1 MIIGVDTGGTF
12 TDLVAVDGREIRV
25 HKLASTPDD
34 PSRAVL
40 EGLRQLLGAGAHGGE
55 ATADGEAARDD
66 EAWAGVDVIHG
77 STVATNALL
86 ERKGARVALVT
97 TAGFEDVIEIGRQTR
112 TEIYDLG
119 VTKPEPL
126 VPRERRFGVSERLDE
141 RGAVLSPLSLD
152 GTEDGSLASVVRA
165 VVEIGAEAVA
175 ICLLHSYANP
185 EHERAL
191 AEAFRAIE
199 GRPALFVTAS
209 HEVLPEFRE
218 YERTSTTAVNAF
230 VGPVMSKYLTALGER
245 LDPERVRIMAS
256 NGGVVSLETASRLAV
271 QTILSGPAGGAVGGF
286 EIGRLAGYDQIITFD
301 MGGTS
306 TDVSLCAGALSRTSE
321 AEIGGLPIRV
331 PIIDIHTV
339 GAGGGSIAS
348 RDPGGSLRVGPRSAG
363 AVPGPIC
370 YGRGGRDVTVT
381 DANLFLGRLSADHFL
396 GGAQA
401 LVPEGVAPAIDRLAE
416 ALGLEPSAAAE
427 GVVRV
432 ANATMERAIRVIS
445 LERGFD
451 PRDFSLVCFGGAGG
465 LHAADLARSLGI
477 PRVIVPP
484 RAGALSA
491 LGMLMAE
498 PSRDFSR
505 TLMIPAADLA
515 ARTLEAEFEALEAR
529 GRSELVADGFPES
542 SLRFDRLADLRYAG
556 QGFELAVAATSVG
569 AGAPDETRGTA
580 ADFGDRLV
588 SAFHEAHERRY
599 GYADPSRPTEIVTIR
614 VRVTASA
621 DKPELRSSELGDSD
635 SAAAVLGPHT
645 FVYDGAAH
653 EGVLVDRDALR
664 PGHEFGGPAI
674 VVEYST
680 TTLVPPDAVC
690 RVDEWGNLLLDIGSP
705 GPTRT
710 EGEG

>member
-1 MIIGVDTGGTF
+1 
-12 TDLVAVDGREIRV
+12 
-25 HKLASTPDD
+25 
-34 PSRAVL
+34 
-40 EGLRQLLGAGAHGGE
+40 
-55 ATADGEAARDD
+55 
-66 EAWAGVDVIHG
+66 
-77 STVATNALL
+77 
-86 ERKGARVALVT
+86 
-97 TAGFEDVIEIGRQTR
+97 
-112 TEIYDLG
+112 
-119 VTKPEPL
+119 
-126 VPRERRFGVSERLDE
+126 
-141 RGAVLSPLSLD
+141 
-152 GTEDGSLASVVRA
+152 
-165 VVEIGAEAVA
+165 
-175 ICLLHSYANP
+175 
-185 EHERAL
+185 
-191 AEAFRAIE
+191 
-199 GRPALFVTAS
+199 
-209 HEVLPEFRE
+209 
-218 YERTSTTAVNAF
+218 
-230 VGPVMSKYLTALGER
+230 
-245 LDPERVRIMAS
+245 
-256 NGGVVSLETASRLAV
+256 
-271 QTILSGPAGGAVGGF
+271 
-286 EIGRLAGYDQIITFD
+286 

-542 SLRFDRLADLRYAG
+542 SLRLDRLADLRYAG

-580 ADFGDRLV
+580 AHLGDQLV

-614 VRVTASA
+614 CSA
-621 DKPELRSSELGDSD
+621 EGDPGLTLGDLVFRPRRDVPEMASRVVGTSD
-635 SAAAVLGPHT
+635 GNVEASVHHR
-645 FVYDGAAH
+645 DGLA
-653 EGVLVDRDALR
+653 EGTVI
-664 PGHEFGGPAI
+664 EGPAVI
-674 VVEYST
+674 EENEAT
-680 TTLVPPDAVC
+680 TFIDVGERAVISG
-690 RVDEWGNLLLDIGSP
+690 DGSI
-705 GPTRT
+705 
-710 EGEG
+710 EVSW